1 MKIFKKAVTSGTRSP
16 IMSNN
21 QTVSVKVFLSYPKPT
36 KKRKRKSSMKRVPS
50 RNLYSPLQTK
60 SANVPK
66 DEVLTDEDSPNMDS
80 LFDSEEPFTTTT
92 PTTSSD
98 YDSSFP
104 TSFTTK
110 QSPNKTQETENEDW
124 GNFSSGD
131 GGGSDLDLNTPMD
144 PLLTQGENTT
154 YTKGQHMKPSEFSGP
169 VDQSTSSISTLSTRF
184 HTEKQ
189 IGVPITESS
198 FPIMQMNI
206 STIDECSY
214 YILLH
219 RVDIKH
225 KVTVCLEISPDG
237 ENFVRQEEKELYPKE
252 MLVLSPHHVAHFTRL
267 YIMDHKRGPEEEIPS
282 AQLDIYF
289 QYRSSIPL

>member
-1 MKIFKKAVTSGTRSP
+1 MKIFKKAVSNGTRSP

-21 QTVSVKVFLSYPKPT
+21 QTVSVKVFLSYPKPA
-36 KKRKRKSSMKRVPS
+36 KKRKRKSSMKRVS
-50 RNLYSPLQTK
+50 NRNLYSRLQTK

-98 YDSSFP
+98 FDSSFP
-104 TSFTTK
+104 TDFTTN
-110 QSPNKTQETENEDW
+110 QSPDKTQEETENEDW
-124 GNFSSGD
+124 DNFSSGD
-131 GGGSDLDLNTPMD
+131 GGGSDLDMNAPMD
-144 PLLTQGENTT
+144 PLLTQDEKTA
-154 YTKGQHMKPSEFSGP
+154 YAKGQDMEPSEFSGP
-169 VDQSTSSISTLSTRF
+169 VDPSAMSTPSTRF

-219 RVDIKH
+219 SVDIKY
-225 KVTVCLEISPDG
+225 KVTVCLDISPDG
-237 ENFVRQEEKELYPKE
+237 ENFVRQEEKELYPQE
-252 MLVLSPHHVAHFTRL
+252 MLVLSPHHVAQFTRL
-267 YIMDHKRGPEEEIPS
+267 YIMDHKRGPEEETSS

-289 QYRSSIPL
+289 QYRSSIAL